1 MGILGLEQGTI
12 LETIETF
19 VEPAQSCP
27 VVRVRVTVGIRVK
40 ARGRDYIMAKVNVG
54 RALS

>member
-1 MGILGLEQGTI
+1 MGLVQGTI

-27 VVRVRVTVGIRVK
+27 VVGVRVTVGISVK
-40 ARGRDYIMAKVNVG
+40 VRGRDCIMVKVNVG
-54 RALS
+54 RALR